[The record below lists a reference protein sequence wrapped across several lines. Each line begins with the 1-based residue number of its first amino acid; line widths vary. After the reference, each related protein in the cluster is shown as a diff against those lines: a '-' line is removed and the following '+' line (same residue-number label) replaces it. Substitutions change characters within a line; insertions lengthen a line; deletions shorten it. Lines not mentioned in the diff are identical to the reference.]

1 MSVLEYIFENQIK
14 VNWDAGYL
22 AYSDYPEAGSEKK
35 NARVELELYPTELLK
50 RIADSIRMEKGITPR
65 EPDSH
70 CHLCDQHCELNGGYK
85 FTFDLNDYE
94 QYKVDTFIFVEVT
107 DPDAEDVCDLFNI
120 DLSPDEQKLLYRMLD
135 EQLKEYGRS
144 CEEMLEESRRK
155 MEDTN

>member
-22 AYSDYPEAGSEKK
+22 TYSDYPETGAEK

-50 RIADSIRMEKGITPR
+50 RIADSIRREKGITLH

-70 CHLCDQHCELNGGYK
+70 CHLCDQECALNGGYR

-94 QYKVDTFIFVEVT
+94 KYKVDTFIFVQVD
-107 DPDAEDVCDLFNI
+107 DPDAEDDCDLFDI
-120 DLSPDEQKLLYRMLD
+120 GLSPDEQKLLYRILD

-144 CEEMLEESRRK
+144 CEELLEESRRK
-155 MEDTN
+155 MEDTI